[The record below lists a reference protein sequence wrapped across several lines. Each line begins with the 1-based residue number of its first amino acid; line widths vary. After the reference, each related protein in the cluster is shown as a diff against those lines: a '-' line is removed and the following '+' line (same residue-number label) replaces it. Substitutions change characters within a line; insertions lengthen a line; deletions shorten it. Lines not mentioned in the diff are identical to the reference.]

1 MPLRSFSIKYFWKGM
16 RFVSH
21 LWFEMDNW
29 KKTRSAGCREIH
41 FVKLIACYEN
51 LSLDVCATIIGPKL
65 HRICTG
71 RPATPCFVLIRES
84 DSPGPYQFRVERSLP
99 DERPHTE
106 KDVEQWAGRA
116 HVRAPA
122 RASRLRERRLRSTRT
137 DYPKTSSEAVAHHEE
152 RGVIMLADRC
162 SGCGAVS
169 GDP

>member
-116 HVRAPA
+116 HVRAACACEPPA
-122 RASRLRERRLRSTRT
+122 RTQIEIYTHRLPEDELWSRGTPRR
-137 DYPKTSSEAVAHHEE
+137 K
-152 RGVIMLADRC
+152 RGHYARGPM
-162 SGCGAVS
+162 
-169 GDP
+169 